1 MPPPMISASTLV
13 IRLRMTS
20 ILSLTLAP
28 PRMAT
33 NGFAG
38 CCSALPRYSSSFSI
52 SRPAADF
59 CHEWVMP
66 SVEAWAR
73 CAEPNASLT

>member
-1 MPPPMISASTLV
+1 MPPPMSRASTFC

-33 NGFAG
+33 NGRAG
-38 CCSALPRYSSSFSI
+38 LVMALPMYSSSFSM

-59 CHEWVMP
+59 STNLVMP
-66 SVEAWAR
+66 TVEAWAR
-73 CAEPNASLT
+73 CAVPKASLT